1 MQVHPKIHYTLEVT
15 RPELRLIGLALAGK
29 LRPNSNDARE
39 ALDLNLKLLEAQ
51 AHELSEELNR
61 IDGALVCVKD
71 EQQKPGSPVEP

>member
-1 MQVHPKIHYTLEVT
+1 VQVHPKINYTLEVT

-51 AHELSEELNR
+51 AHELSEELTR
-61 IDGALVCVKD
+61 IDGALAYVRD
-71 EQQKPGSPVEP
+71 EPRRPESPAGP